1 MAKNPKL
8 ELILDYLR
16 GEFPDFSIV
25 DYLNDCKGH
34 SFQLVKDDQT
44 HLVTVMDDFLA
55 GKDAREITTCLVDY
69 RVAGVM
75 RDVGEFHVLVTNS
88 GCIFA

>member
-8 ELILDYLR
+8 DIILDYLR

-25 DYLNDCKGH
+25 DYLNDSKGH
-34 SFQLVKDDQT
+34 SFQLVKDGQT
-44 HLVTVMDDFLA
+44 HLVTVMDDFLE
-55 GKDAREITTCLVDY
+55 GKDAGEINTCLADY
-69 RVAGVM
+69 RVAAVM
-75 RDVGEFHVLVTNS
+75 RDVGEFHVLITNS